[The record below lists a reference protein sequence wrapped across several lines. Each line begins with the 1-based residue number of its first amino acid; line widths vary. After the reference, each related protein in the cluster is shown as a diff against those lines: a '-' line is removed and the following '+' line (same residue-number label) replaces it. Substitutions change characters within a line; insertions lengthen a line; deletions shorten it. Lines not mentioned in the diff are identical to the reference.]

1 MSENSHLLFVYL
13 VHTQLKT
20 KIREAILVAVSS
32 LESRVNDNKV
42 TQ

>member
-20 KIREAILVAVSS
+20 KIREAILAVSS
-32 LESRVNDNKV
+32 LEFRMNDNKV